1 MSSATDW
8 QVASWPGTAS
18 WRTISSRA
26 GSLNAKR
33 TADTSMSPTAGCSNS
48 ATGPAYRQNLDGST
62 SMEQC
67 VDSDG
72 STKIEPSEAL
82 MSGISRRTVGFWLL
96 AVTQVLFFAASS
108 APSPLYLVYQQEWHF
123 SSLTLTLVF
132 ASYAAALLLTL
143 LTVGGLS
150 DFLGR
155 KRVLAVALVIEVL
168 AMIAFL

>member
-1 MSSATDW
+1 
-8 QVASWPGTAS
+8 
-18 WRTISSRA
+18 
-26 GSLNAKR
+26 
-33 TADTSMSPTAGCSNS
+33 
-48 ATGPAYRQNLDGST
+48 
-62 SMEQC
+62 
-67 VDSDG
+67 

-108 APSPLYLVYQQEWHF
+108 APSPLYLGYQQEWHF

-155 KRVLAVALVIEVL
+155 RRVLAVALVIEVVAMVAVLTGDGVWWLL
-168 AMIAFL
+168 AARVIQGVATGIAAGALGAAVADLAPA